1 MENNNTNNIEVKY
14 ASVGLRFLAFLIDM
28 VVLFSVFYLINLA
41 FPVNIPDEISPS
53 QIKEIS
59 NVILQALGIYF
70 FIFVLYTVL
79 MVWRFG
85 ATLGKMALGIKI
97 VNRDMK
103 DVSFLTAFIRE
114 FLVKILLYMLLS
126 FFFIFLFGYLWAIWD
141 KRKQTWH
148 DKIAKT
154 FVIIE

>member
-1 MENNNTNNIEVKY
+1 MENNNINNVEVKY
-14 ASVGLRFLAFLIDM
+14 ASVGLRFLAYLIDM
-28 VVLFSVFYLINLA
+28 AVLFSVFYFINLV

-59 NVILQALGIYF
+59 GVIFQALGIYF
-70 FIFVLYTVL
+70 FIFILYMVL
-79 MVWRFG
+79 MVWKFG

-97 VNRDMK
+97 VNRNMK

-114 FLVKILLYMLLS
+114 FLVKILLYMVMS
-126 FFFIFLFGYLWAIWD
+126 FFFIFLLGYLWAIWD

>member
-1 MENNNTNNIEVKY
+1 
-14 ASVGLRFLAFLIDM
+14 
-28 VVLFSVFYLINLA
+28 
-41 FPVNIPDEISPS
+41 
-53 QIKEIS
+53 
-59 NVILQALGIYF
+59 
-70 FIFVLYTVL
+70 